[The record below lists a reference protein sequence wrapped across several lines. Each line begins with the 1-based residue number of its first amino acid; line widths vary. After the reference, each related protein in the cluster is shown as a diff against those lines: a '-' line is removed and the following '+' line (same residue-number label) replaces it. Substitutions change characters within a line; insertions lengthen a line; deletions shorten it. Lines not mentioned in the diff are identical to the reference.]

1 VQPTRVVAGGDQQG
15 AGTLGADAEQLE
27 QARGGRGDEPAQ
39 LTVQRLD
46 LGAEAWW
53 RSARVRSASLVAAV
67 VVSR

>member
-1 VQPTRVVAGGDQQG
+1 VQPTRVVAGRDQQG

-46 LGAEAWW
+46 LGAEGLVALGEGPQ
-53 RSARVRSASLVAAV
+53 ASLVAAV